1 MLGGGSPR
9 RHAIHKVVEVV
20 VAAKGA
26 YVAVGERR
34 ANPCSSGTAC
44 TAMVRLSALALVLA
58 PAVALNPSVNVV
70 VSPGIKIAPPAP
82 QKRGPAVPSSAPLL
96 TRTEQLRLARDGEVQ
111 RKDRRG
117 RGGQC
122 VHVVETNE
130 PLDKVWKQLR
140 NVDGWADL
148 MRGIKTSKTREWL
161 DETTRTCHFSVTK
174 FRLPCDLVLAEETD
188 SRGAQ
193 VLRFDL
199 DRASPAVKR
208 CSGAWVVERVGE
220 KTRVSLAASIEATR
234 VVPGMI
240 VDMVAT
246 KALGRAT
253 AWLKE

>member
-1 MLGGGSPR
+1 
-9 RHAIHKVVEVV
+9 
-20 VAAKGA
+20 
-26 YVAVGERR
+26 
-34 ANPCSSGTAC
+34 
-44 TAMVRLSALALVLA
+44 MVRLSALALLLA
-58 PAVALNPSVNVV
+58 PAASLNPSVNVV
-70 VSPGIKIAPPAP
+70 VSPGIKIAPPVAP
-82 QKRGPAVPSSAPLL
+82 PKRGPAVPSSAPLL
-96 TRTEQLRLARDGEVQ
+96 TRTEQMRLARDGEVQ

-122 VHVVETNE
+122 VHVVETDA
-130 PLDKVWKQLR
+130 PLDDVWRQLR
-140 NVDGWADL
+140 DIDGWADL

-208 CSGAWVVERVGE
+208 CSGAWVVERVDG

>member
-1 MLGGGSPR
+1 MASVATALLPRALRRRTASMALVAMLAFP
-9 RHAIHKVVEVV
+9 A
-20 VAAKGA
+20 
-26 YVAVGERR
+26 
-34 ANPCSSGTAC
+34 
-44 TAMVRLSALALVLA
+44 TAM
-58 PAVALNPSVNVV
+58 VV
-70 VSPGIKIAPPAP
+70 VSPDIKIRPPTRPTAPATAPPP
-82 QKRGPAVPSSAPLL
+82 RSPAVPSSAPLL
-96 TRTEQLRLARDGEVQ
+96 TRTEQLRLAKDGEVQ

-122 VHVVETNE
+122 VHVVETDA
-130 PLDKVWKQLR
+130 PLDDVWQRLR

-188 SRGAQ
+188 ARGAQ

-208 CSGAWVVERVGE
+208 CSGAWVVERVDG

>member
-1 MLGGGSPR
+1 M
-9 RHAIHKVVEVV
+9 
-20 VAAKGA
+20 
-26 YVAVGERR
+26 
-34 ANPCSSGTAC
+34 
-44 TAMVRLSALALVLA
+44 
-58 PAVALNPSVNVV
+58 
-70 VSPGIKIAPPAP
+70 
-82 QKRGPAVPSSAPLL
+82 PSSAPLL
-96 TRTEQLRLARDGEVQ
+96 TRTEQLRLAKDGEVQ

-122 VHVVETNE
+122 VHVVETDA
-130 PLDKVWKQLR
+130 PLDDVWQRLR

-188 SRGAQ
+188 ARGAQ

-208 CSGAWVVERVGE
+208 CSGAWVVERVDG

>member
-1 MLGGGSPR
+1 MGILQLSLCDTVTR
-9 RHAIHKVVEVV
+9 C
-20 VAAKGA
+20 AAAGQARGKH
-26 YVAVGERR
+26 
-34 ANPCSSGTAC
+34 SGWWPPPYCIMRCA
-44 TAMVRLSALALVLA
+44 ALVLLLA
-58 PAVALNPSVNVV
+58 PAAALNPSINVV

-82 QKRGPAVPSSAPLL
+82 PVTKPAKKPAVPSSAPLL
-96 TRTEQLRLARDGEVQ
+96 TRTEQLRLAKDGEVQ

-122 VHVVETNE
+122 VHVVETDASLNE
-130 PLDKVWKQLR
+130 VWKQLR

-161 DETTRTCHFSVTK
+161 DETTRVCHFSVTK

-208 CSGAWVVERVGE
+208 CSGAWVVERVDG

>member
-1 MLGGGSPR
+1 
-9 RHAIHKVVEVV
+9 
-20 VAAKGA
+20 
-26 YVAVGERR
+26 
-34 ANPCSSGTAC
+34 
-44 TAMVRLSALALVLA
+44 MVRLSALALLLA
-58 PAVALNPSVNVV
+58 PAASLNPSVNVV
-70 VSPGIKIAPPAP
+70 VSPGIKIAPPVAAP
-82 QKRGPAVPSSAPLL
+82 PRKPAVPSSAPLL

-122 VHVVETNE
+122 VHVVETDA
-130 PLDKVWKQLR
+130 PLEDVWRQLR
-140 NVDGWADL
+140 DVDGWADL

-208 CSGAWVVERVGE
+208 CSGAWVVERVGD

-234 VVPGMI
+234 VVPGLI

-253 AWLKE
+253 AWLKD

>member
-1 MLGGGSPR
+1 MALVAMLAFP
-9 RHAIHKVVEVV
+9 A
-20 VAAKGA
+20 
-26 YVAVGERR
+26 
-34 ANPCSSGTAC
+34 
-44 TAMVRLSALALVLA
+44 TAM
-58 PAVALNPSVNVV
+58 VV
-70 VSPGIKIAPPAP
+70 VSPDIKIRPPTRPTAPATAPAAPPA
-82 QKRGPAVPSSAPLL
+82 RSPAVPSSAPLL
-96 TRTEQLRLARDGEVQ
+96 TRTEQLRLAKDGEVQ

-122 VHVVETNE
+122 VHVVETDA
-130 PLDKVWKQLR
+130 PLDDVWQRLR

-188 SRGAQ
+188 ARGAQ

-208 CSGAWVVERVGE
+208 CSGAWVVERVDD

-253 AWLKE
+253 AWLKD

>member
-1 MLGGGSPR
+1 M
-9 RHAIHKVVEVV
+9 
-20 VAAKGA
+20 
-26 YVAVGERR
+26 
-34 ANPCSSGTAC
+34 
-44 TAMVRLSALALVLA
+44 
-58 PAVALNPSVNVV
+58 
-70 VSPGIKIAPPAP
+70 
-82 QKRGPAVPSSAPLL
+82 
-96 TRTEQLRLARDGEVQ
+96 RLAKDGEVQ

-122 VHVVETNE
+122 VHVVETDASLNE
-130 PLDKVWKQLR
+130 VWKQLR

-161 DETTRTCHFSVTK
+161 DETTRVCHFSVTK

-208 CSGAWVVERVGE
+208 CSGAWVVERVDG